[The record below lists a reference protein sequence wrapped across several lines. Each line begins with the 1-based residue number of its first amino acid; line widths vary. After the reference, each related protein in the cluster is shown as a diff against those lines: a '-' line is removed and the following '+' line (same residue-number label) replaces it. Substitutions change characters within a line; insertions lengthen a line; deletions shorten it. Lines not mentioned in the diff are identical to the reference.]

1 MKYIFALLFSVIFL
15 SAGCTPTNPELATGD
30 TPIEFT
36 EFAPQPSDE
45 KLTRANLSINKTEI
59 NANENEPQNF
69 TAHIVGTLPTPCY
82 ELRAIVSPP
91 DTKNQ
96 VMVEMYSL
104 NDSSTICTQVI
115 LPFEVY
121 LPLGQFKAGQYSLT
135 INKNLVGQFG
145 VK

>member
-1 MKYIFALLFSVIFL
+1 MKYIFTLLFSVIFL
-15 SAGCTPTNPELATGD
+15 SAGCTPTNPELATDD

-45 KLTRANLSINKTEI
+45 KLTRAKISINKTEI
-59 NANENEPQNF
+59 NANENDSQNF

-91 DTKNQ
+91 ETKNQ
-96 VMVEMYSL
+96 VKVEMYSL
-104 NDSSTICTQVI
+104 YDSSAICAQVI
-115 LPFEVY
+115 LPFEIY
-121 LPLGQFKAGQYSLT
+121 LPLGQFKTGQYSLT
-135 INKNLVGQFG
+135 INNNLVGQFE